1 MAWYFQ
7 DAITYLILCDLNLYV
22 LMEHIVTSWKWTDC
36 IGLVQMFGKI
46 LEPFCCHLARSEVQN
61 AQSKIGPQRSER
73 CEVRRRTCYRE
84 RERMKLLALENVSLK
99 KFGLARSCCF
109 CTSKSLDI
117 SQDMLVYIYIDRY
130 TVCSLFVG
138 IFMNNYHAPIS
149 CI

>member
-1 MAWYFQ
+1 
-7 DAITYLILCDLNLYV
+7 
-22 LMEHIVTSWKWTDC
+22 MEHIVTSWKWTDC

-84 RERMKLLALENVSLK
+84 RERMKLLTLLALENVSLK

-117 SQDMLVYIYIDRY
+117 SQDMLVYIYI
-130 TVCSLFVG
+130 
-138 IFMNNYHAPIS
+138 
-149 CI
+149 